1 MTQTS
6 VADTLREYL
15 SLLELL
21 DDAYWEASSIH
32 HKDMLYDIISIFS
45 QEVAEINKLSIQD
58 HHYPYE
64 VITVFR
70 YQWEAV
76 AHGIHK
82 LRQRRQVM
90 TDNRDARV
98 QQADRDITGSVCPAE
113 LVDQP
118 DVAES
123 KAALLAPEAHGIA
136 AQHHAGTEAHG
147 YHHGAVYL

>member
-21 DDAYWEASSIH
+21 DDAYLEASSIH

-64 VITVFR
+64 VIT
-70 YQWEAV
+70 E
-76 AHGIHK
+76 GIRRVVPK
-82 LRQRRQVM
+82 LERLDENREDVIQRTQTL
-90 TDNRDARV
+90 TDF
-98 QQADRDITGSVCPAE
+98 RDILSSV
-113 LVDQP
+113 LGI
-118 DVAES
+118 
-123 KAALLAPEAHGIA
+123 LEA
-136 AQHHAGTEAHG
+136 QLRT
-147 YHHGAVYL
+147 L